1 VIAAPA
7 SVDFYNRNAEALAA
21 RYDKARFE
29 DIHADL
35 LRFLPDRGG
44 AVLDVGAGS
53 GRDAIALAAMGYAVV
68 AVEPAVELAKLA
80 HAHHAGAAVKWI
92 TDALP
97 RLALLNEQRCIFDF
111 ILCSAVIMHIP
122 PGDLDASFETLFG
135 LLSTEGH
142 LAISFRRPIA
152 TDDSKLFHAHSG
164 KDLAAA
170 ARRAGLEVVSE
181 SQNAD
186 RLGRSGIEWQTV
198 VFRKGAGPQRS
209 HNQSLL

>member
-1 VIAAPA
+1 MIAAPA

-21 RYDKARFE
+21 RYDQARFE

-53 GRDAIALAAMGYAVV
+53 GRDAFALAAMGYAVV

-80 HAHHAGAAVKWI
+80 HARHVGAAVKWI

-97 RLALLNEQRCIFDF
+97 RLVLLKEQRCIFDF

-122 PGDLDASFETLFG
+122 PGDLDASFDTLCG
-135 LLSTEGH
+135 LLGTEGH
-142 LAISFRRPIA
+142 LAISFRHPIA
-152 TDDSKLFHAHSG
+152 TDDPELFHAHSG

-170 ARRAGLEVVSE
+170 AHRAGLEVVSE

-186 RLGRSGIEWQTV
+186 RLGRSEIEWQTV
-198 VFRKGAGPQRS
+198 VFRTQTGQQRS
-209 HNQSLL
+209 NNKSVL